1 MEVNELIFFS
11 FHISAFRK
19 KSISDANLEVD
30 SFYNMVSNV
39 FFSHSADPVKSSL

>member
-1 MEVNELIFFS
+1 MFYFS

-19 KSISDANLEVD
+19 RSISDANLEVD

-39 FFSHSADPVKSSL
+39 FFSHSADSVTSSL